1 MTAKVLRCGTREL
14 ALDRPLVMGIL
25 NVTPDSF
32 SDGGR
37 HADVDAAL
45 AAARA
50 MVHAGVDIVDVGG
63 ESTRPGAEPVD
74 ADEERRRVLP
84 VVRAISAE
92 LDVVISVDTSRPEL
106 MEASAA
112 AGAGLIN
119 DVRALRE
126 PGALEVAAATGLP
139 VCLMH
144 MRGEPGT
151 MQDDVA
157 YADVRAEVT
166 SFLEAR
172 AAAARAAGIAARDIV
187 LDPGFG
193 FGKRTPENLAL
204 FDVLEDLSARWL
216 TLAGLSRKRM
226 IGELGD
232 PEDTLR
238 GRPDE
243 RLGGSI
249 AAALVALERGAGIVR
264 VHDVEATVQAVRVWH
279 ALRLR
284 R

>member
-1 MTAKVLRCGTREL
+1 MTAEVLRCGTREL

-37 HADVDAAL
+37 YVDVGAAL
-45 AAARA
+45 EAARA
-50 MVHAGVDIVDVGG
+50 MVRAGVDFVDVGG

-74 ADEERRRVLP
+74 AIEERRRVLP
-84 VVRAISAE
+84 VVRAIAAE
-92 LDVVISVDTSRPEL
+92 LDVVVSVDTSRPEL
-106 MEASAA
+106 MEAAA
-112 AGAGLIN
+112 AGGAGLIN
-119 DVRALRE
+119 DVRALRV
-126 PGALEVAAATGLP
+126 PGALEAAAGTGLP

-144 MRGEPGT
+144 MRGEPDT

-157 YADVRAEVT
+157 YDDIGAEVT
-166 SFLEAR
+166 GFLEAR
-172 AAAARAAGIAARDIV
+172 AAAAQDVGIPAHCIV

-193 FGKRTPENLAL
+193 FGKRTAENLAL
-204 FDVLEDLSARWL
+204 FEVLETLSTRWP

-232 PEDTLR
+232 PDDVLR

-249 AAALVALERGAGIVR
+249 AAALVALGRGASIVR
-264 VHDVEATVQAVRVWH
+264 VHDVDATVQAVRVWH
-279 ALRLR
+279 ALRPR
-284 R
+284 